1 MLFMF
6 NTINLIKDI
15 GILENLVRQSKSRGE
30 GFNSHLTIQDL
41 VRSALLAFTEHT
53 IKFTTV
59 NPQLWSLIY
68 IINSSLIT
76 HT

>member
-30 GFNSHLTIQDL
+30 GFNSHLTIQ
-41 VRSALLAFTEHT
+41 RSSQKCT
-53 IKFTTV
+53 
-59 NPQLWSLIY
+59 PSIY
-68 IINSSLIT
+68 
-76 HT
+76 